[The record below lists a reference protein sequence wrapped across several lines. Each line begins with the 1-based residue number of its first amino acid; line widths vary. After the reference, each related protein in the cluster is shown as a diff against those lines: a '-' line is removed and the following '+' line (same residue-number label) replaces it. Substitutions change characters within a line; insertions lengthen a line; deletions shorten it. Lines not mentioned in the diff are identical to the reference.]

1 MYRMRVG
8 YTLVLCA
15 DKGYDSEVLRKHNTK
30 LVNDHMDWHLYKSR
44 HVVEN
49 VFAKLKKYSAA
60 APSVDKL
67 KQSYENI
74 VVIACAYF

>member
-1 MYRMRVG
+1 MRVG

-15 DKGYDSEVLRKHNTK
+15 DKGYDSEVLRKHNN
-30 LVNDHMDWHLYKSR
+30 LVNDYMNWHLYKSR